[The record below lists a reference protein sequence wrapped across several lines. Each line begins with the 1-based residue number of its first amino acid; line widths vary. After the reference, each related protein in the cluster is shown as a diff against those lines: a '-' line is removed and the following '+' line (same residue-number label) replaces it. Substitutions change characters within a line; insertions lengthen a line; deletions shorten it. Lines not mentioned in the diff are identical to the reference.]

1 MFMHRGEGV
10 GRGRKGRGPIK
21 RLTESYMDGSFAKIF
36 EVYLEKYKT
45 NELLTERGASIMA
58 WVHRSDG
65 LVQFDLRGS

>member
-10 GRGRKGRGPIK
+10 GRGRKGRGSIR
-21 RLTESYMDGSFAKIF
+21 RLSKSYMYGSYWKIF

-58 WVHRSDG
+58 WVHRSDE
-65 LVQFDLRGS
+65 LV